1 MTVEVD
7 GPVVGQTG
15 DGAIAGQIPD
25 RTALNRDDRIVR
37 YGGVALGYNGP
48 SCQDI
53 CSRIYREFLRLF
65 WALRYAASCFACV
78 RNMP

>member
-1 MTVEVD
+1 MSKYFFDYDD
-7 GPVVGQTG
+7 GDFIMSVS
-15 DGAIAGQIPD
+15 DNIAMDSEGNLMVCMCD
-25 RTALNRDDRIVR
+25 NMMMD
-37 YGGVALGYNGP
+37 YNGP